1 MIGHSKSEKAPLPA
15 ASSTF
20 SLKVLE
26 GVPAGHSMRVHIK
39 INIHFKFLVYALNV
53 NDM

>member
-1 MIGHSKSEKAPLPA
+1 MIGHSKSEKPFTCRLLYI
-15 ASSTF
+15 F
-20 SLKVLE
+20 LKGAE

>member
-1 MIGHSKSEKAPLPA
+1 MIGHSKSEKPFTCRLLYI
-15 ASSTF
+15 F
-20 SLKVLE
+20 LKGTE